1 MSATTSRDVG
11 ASTITAYAP
20 GRVNLIGEH
29 TDYNLGYAL
38 PIALDLGTTVSFR
51 PADDAGDGSAIIAS
65 SDAEF
70 DTVSIDL
77 GTRPGEISGWGAYI
91 AGCVWALRNAGHE
104 VAAGRMTITSTVPV
118 GSGLSSSAAL
128 ECAVLLALTAHSELS
143 GHELARIAQRAE
155 NDYVGAPTGLLDQ
168 LASLFGRADTAML
181 IDFRSLEVTGVPVD
195 ESATLLVMD
204 SNSPHRHAAGEY
216 AARRSS
222 CEAAAASLGVAS
234 LRDADEDAWRRLP
247 EGTERRRARHIL
259 TENARVLAA
268 SAALRER
275 DETALGALMNASHES
290 MRDDFEITTPTI
302 DLIAETAQLRGA
314 YGARM
319 TGGGFGGSVIA
330 LCTADSAGRLIAE
343 LPAIV
348 SAAGHPTPTIRVVRP
363 GPGAHLL

>member
-11 ASTITAYAP
+11 APAITAYAP

-38 PIALDLGTTVSFR
+38 PIALDLGTTVTFR
-51 PADDAGDGSAIIAS
+51 PADDHGPMIIAS
-65 SDAEF
+65 SDSESGTA
-70 DTVSIDL
+70 TIDL
-77 GTRPGEISGWGAYI
+77 GTRPGEVSGWGAYI
-91 AGCVWALRNAGHE
+91 AGCVWALRGADHE
-104 VAAGRMTITSTVPV
+104 VPAGRMEITSTVPV

-128 ECAVLLALTAHSELS
+128 ECAVLLALTAESTLS

-168 LASLFGRADTAML
+168 LASLFGQADTAML
-181 IDFRSLEVTGVPVD
+181 IDFRSLEVTQVPVD
-195 ESATLLVMD
+195 ESATILVID

-216 AARRSS
+216 AARRAS
-222 CEAAAASLGVAS
+222 CEAAAAALGVAS
-234 LRDADEDAWRRLP
+234 LRDVDEDAWRRLP
-247 EGTERRRARHIL
+247 DGTERRRARHIL

-268 SAALRER
+268 SVALN
-275 DETALGALMNASHES
+275 DGDVTALGELMDASHVS

-302 DLIAETAQLRGA
+302 DLIAETARLGGA

-330 LCTADSAGRLIAE
+330 LCAADSADRITAE
-343 LPAIV
+343 LPDIV
-348 SAAGHPTPTIRVVRP
+348 SAGGHPTPTIRVVRP